1 MSFLWW
7 FSSFATTPEY
17 SSISFT
23 DTNKDNYEFSA
34 QHFQQTLFL
43 EDVSV
48 SFSTGEEIPQLDFDS
63 FLSNN
68 FSYQHLKRCYCL
80 PTKYLSSKAVDR
92 KQKILQQLFPFHFFF

>member
-7 FSSFATTPEY
+7 FSSFAATLEY

-34 QHFQQTLFL
+34 QHFKQTLFL

-48 SFSTGEEIPQLDFDS
+48 SFSTAEEIPQLDFDS

-80 PTKYLSSKAVDR
+80 LQQDNISKVVDR

>member
-7 FSSFATTPEY
+7 FSSFAATPEY

-23 DTNKDNYEFSA
+23 DTNKNNYEFSA

-48 SFSTGEEIPQLDFDS
+48 SFSTAEEIPQLDFDS

-68 FSYQHLKRCYCL
+68 YNFQCLKNYRCL
-80 PTKYLSSKAVDR
+80 PTKHLSSKAVNR
-92 KQKILQQLFPFHFFF
+92 KQRILQQLFPFHFFF